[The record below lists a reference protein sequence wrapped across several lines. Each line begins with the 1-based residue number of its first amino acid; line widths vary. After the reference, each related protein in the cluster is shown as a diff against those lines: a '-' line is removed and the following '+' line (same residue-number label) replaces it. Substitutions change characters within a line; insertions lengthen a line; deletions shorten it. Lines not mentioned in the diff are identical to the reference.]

1 MPSVTLI
8 YCFSI
13 QGPGMLI
20 RIRIS
25 IFLAPVYVQ
34 NFIPA
39 VLFLKSI
46 YFSYLLR
53 KMKNAG
59 LLTPV
64 VIKGRGAKYK
74 AKVAPGTEVAIEE

>member
-1 MPSVTLI
+1 
-8 YCFSI
+8 
-13 QGPGMLI
+13 MLI

-46 YFSYLLR
+46 YFSFKIVIWLRLKCPDASSGLPIKSNILLSLFTVINYR
-53 KMKNAG
+53 KITTM
-59 LLTPV
+59 
-64 VIKGRGAKYK
+64 
-74 AKVAPGTEVAIEE
+74 